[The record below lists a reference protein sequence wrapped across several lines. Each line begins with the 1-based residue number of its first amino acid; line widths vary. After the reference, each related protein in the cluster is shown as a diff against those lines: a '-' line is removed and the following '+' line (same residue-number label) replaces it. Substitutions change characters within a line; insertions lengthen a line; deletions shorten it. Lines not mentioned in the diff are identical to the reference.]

1 MSTPVLNNGLFLRD
15 TNYKV
20 SSHVDSYHL
29 VNMLKNAEPMD
40 LGPVDLWAMTQKV
53 EMPLYQMA
61 SFGGKNTILVDNARG
76 EYKWQ
81 TPVVQDLPYIVEDV
95 EPTNTTL
102 GADGTTFKI
111 KLNKR
116 AFGHG
121 DIITYDKYKGLE
133 MYIVADDILPGADGF
148 IYTVQLVNNNN
159 TATLDK
165 KYLKPGTKFF
175 RKGSARGEYGERF
188 SDIGELNAGFRE
200 YYNFVGGAE
209 AHVHYSVSSRAEMMM
224 KGGLNANGTVP
235 VTEIWRSFDSNL
247 ANDPSLTNI
256 DAMVNKMGKDYIKK
270 AYDNGTLTRTFLTK
284 MEAAHLS
291 KVANDIE
298 TYLMWGQGGRIKQDG
313 PDDIRLSVGLWGQLD
328 NSFKRVYNKSGFS
341 LELFR
346 SEIFNF
352 YNGKVELK
360 GPDPNRQIIVQTG
373 MAGMRL
379 INEAIKKEAFTANLG
394 SSYTGLVANM
404 DKSGVGAIS
413 GNNAMDLNFGF
424 AFTSYTIP
432 FLANVKFVL
441 NPAFDNV
448 HTNDIENP
456 IIDGYPLSSY
466 NFIVFDITDNTNDNI
481 YLLKLKWDSEL
492 KWFYQNGTMDYMGR
506 TQGFAS
512 SGNFNGYRVFMTQTM
527 PSIWVKD
534 PTKVLKIV
542 MRNPL
547 TGGSF

>member
-1 MSTPVLNNGLFLRD
+1 MATPVLNNGLFLRD

-20 SSHVDSYHL
+20 SSHIDSYHL
-29 VNMLKNAEPMD
+29 VNMLKSAEPMD
-40 LGPVDLWAMTQKV
+40 LGPVDLWAMSQKV
-53 EMPLYQMA
+53 EMPLYQMS
-61 SFGGKNTILVDNARG
+61 SFGGKNTILVDTPRG

-81 TPVVQDLPYIVEDV
+81 TPIVQDLPYITEDI
-95 EPTNTTL
+95 EPAAAVL
-102 GADGTTFKI
+102 GVDGTTFKI
-111 KLNKR
+111 KLNR
-116 AFGHG
+116 RVFGHG

-133 MYIVADDILPGADGF
+133 MYITADDILPSADGY

-159 TATLDK
+159 NASLDH

-188 SDIGELNAGFRE
+188 SDIGELTNGFRE

-224 KGGLNANGTVP
+224 KGGLNADGSVP
-235 VTEIWRSFDSNL
+235 VTEIWRSFDKNL
-247 ANDPSLTNI
+247 DPSIANI
-256 DAMVNKMGKDYIKK
+256 DQMLAVMGKEYIKK
-270 AYDNGTLTRTFLTK
+270 AYDNGSLTRSFLTK
-284 MEAAHLS
+284 MEAAHLT
-291 KVANDIE
+291 KIATDIE

-313 PDDIRLSVGLWGQLD
+313 PDDMRLSVGLWSQLD
-328 NSFKRVYNKSGFS
+328 NSYKRIYNKSGFT
-341 LELFR
+341 LDLFR

-352 YNGKVELK
+352 FNGKVEFK
-360 GPDPNRQIIVQTG
+360 GPDPQRNLIVQTG
-373 MAGMRL
+373 MAGMKM
-379 INEAIKKEAFTANLG
+379 INQAIKKEAFG
-394 SSYTGLVANM
+394 TGLTVNM
-404 DKSGVGAIS
+404 DQSGVGAIS

-456 IIDGYPLSSY
+456 IIDGFPLSSY
-466 NFIVFDITDNTNDNI
+466 NFIIFDITDNTNDNI
-481 YLLKLKWDSEL
+481 FLLKLKWDSEL

-506 TQGFAS
+506 SQGFQS
-512 SGNFNGYRVFMTQTM
+512 SGNFNGYRVMMSQTM

-542 MRNPL
+542 MRNPV

>member
-1 MSTPVLNNGLFLRD
+1 MATPVLNNGLFLRD
-15 TNYKV
+15 TTYKV

-29 VNMLKNAEPMD
+29 QNMLKTSEPMD

-61 SFGGKNTILVDNARG
+61 SFGGKNTIMVDNARG

-81 TPVVQDLPYIVEDV
+81 TPIVQDLPYIVEDV
-95 EPTNTTL
+95 EPTQTAL
-102 GADGTTFKI
+102 GADGVLFKI
-111 KLNKR
+111 KINR
-116 AFGHG
+116 RMFGSG

-133 MYIVADDILPGADGF
+133 LYIVPSEDILPTGDGF

-188 SDIGELNAGFRE
+188 SDIGELQNGFRE

-209 AHVHYSVSSRAEMMM
+209 AHVHYSISSRADMMM
-224 KGGLNANGTVP
+224 KGGLNADGTVP
-235 VTEIWRSFDSNL
+235 VTEIWRSFDKNL
-247 ANDPSLTNI
+247 DPSITKI
-256 DAMVNKMGKDYIKK
+256 DDMVKSMGKDWIKK
-270 AYDNGTLTRTFLTK
+270 SYDNGNLTRSFVTNL
-284 MEAAHLS
+284 EAAHLS

-313 PDDIRLSVGLWGQLD
+313 PDDIRLSVGLWSQLD
-328 NSFKRVYNKSGFS
+328 NSFKRIYNKNTFN

-352 YNGKVELK
+352 YNGKVEFK

-373 MAGMRL
+373 MAGMRMV
-379 INEAIKKEAFTANLG
+379 NEAIKKGAFSGTIGG
-394 SSYTGLVANM
+394 STGLIANM

-413 GNNAMDLNFGF
+413 GTNAMDLNFGF

-481 YLLKLKWDSEL
+481 FLLKLKWDSEM

-506 TQGFAS
+506 SQGFAS

-542 MRNPL
+542 MRNPI